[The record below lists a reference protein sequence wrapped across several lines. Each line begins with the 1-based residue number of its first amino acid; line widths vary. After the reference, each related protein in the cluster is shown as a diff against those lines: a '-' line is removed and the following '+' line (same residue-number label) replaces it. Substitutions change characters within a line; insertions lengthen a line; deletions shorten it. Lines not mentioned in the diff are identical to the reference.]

1 MTKVLAG
8 LILLLAQPV
17 FAQPADWDDDHHHH
31 HGDGARI
38 MVLRDYH
45 LAAGDTA
52 HGPVIVIGGTA
63 TIDGHADDD
72 VVVLGG
78 RVRLGPQAVVDGEV
92 VTVGGEADVNPLAKV
107 HGGVD
112 ETVLRFPDID
122 GNWSPVSRGWL
133 AGLAFAVTIFR
144 LLMVLVVASLLTVV
158 APGWVRRISWR
169 ASEGMASA
177 AALGFAC
184 QIAFVPVLLVLVAAL
199 AVSIVGI
206 PLIGA
211 MPFLIAAAGLA
222 GTAGFT
228 AVAARIGARVRGTT
242 VEASNALF
250 VDVLIGFAAVS
261 AVTVFAR
268 FASFGTFWTTP
279 ATWSVSA
286 IGLLIEYAVWTI
298 GIGAACA
305 SVLARW
311 KEPQTHGAP
320 MPPAAPVAI

>member
-1 MTKVLAG
+1 MVKALAG
-8 LILLLAQPV
+8 LILLLTAQPV
-17 FAQPADWDDDHHHH
+17 FAQPPDCEIDAHKGHVH
-31 HGDGARI
+31 GARI
-38 MVLRDYH
+38 LVCRDYH
-45 LAAGDTA
+45 LAAGEA
-52 HGPVIVIGGTA
+52 VHGPVIVIGGTA

-78 RVRLGPQAVVDGEV
+78 RARLGPQAVVDGEV

-112 ETVLRFPDID
+112 ETVVRFPDID

-133 AGLAFAVTIFR
+133 AGLAFAVTVFR
-144 LLMVLVVASLLTVV
+144 LLIVLVVASLLTLV

-177 AALGFAC
+177 AAIGFAC
-184 QIAFVPVLLVLVAAL
+184 QIAFVPVLVVLVAAL

-211 MPFLIAAAGLA
+211 MPFLMAAAGLA

-250 VDVLIGFAAVS
+250 VDVVIGIAVVS

-268 FASFGTFWTTP
+268 LASFGPFWTTP
-279 ATWSVSA
+279 AAWSISA
-286 IGLLIEYAVWTI
+286 IGLLIEYVVWTI

-305 SVLARW
+305 SLIARW
-311 KEPQTHGAP
+311 NGPQAARTV
-320 MPPAAPVAI
+320 PPAPVIV